1 MTGQLPIR
9 AQGDGGRPAGPGES
23 VWTGVVGGS
32 SLPRALNPSAGF
44 LATSNNPVAR
54 GGAPFITRDWAA
66 PFRAARLT
74 RTLADTPKLD
84 VAGAASLQL
93 DLRSDAAA
101 AVLAGIDSAI
111 AVAGGPRGD
120 ASALR
125 VLEQLKQWD
134 RVIDGGDDV
143 ALYQTFEDWL
153 WRRTFSDDFPEGLFR
168 RFYQWAGGERFAG
181 IYPILNDPSARW
193 WDDIATVERR
203 ETRDDIFVLAAAD
216 AARDVAA
223 RAAGARAWDQVHAA
237 TFAHALGD
245 GSRVLAWLFNRGPIP
260 VAGDGTTLMR
270 MSYRRLGGFAAWE
283 HPSWRQVL
291 DVGAW
296 DNSRGVLPAGQS
308 GHPLSPNYFDQ
319 NALWRNGQYRT
330 LAFTRTAVDAAAA
343 HRQIATP

>member
-1 MTGQLPIR
+1 
-9 AQGDGGRPAGPGES
+9 
-23 VWTGVVGGS
+23 
-32 SLPRALNPSAGF
+32 
-44 LATSNNPVAR
+44 
-54 GGAPFITRDWAA
+54 
-66 PFRAARLT
+66 
-74 RTLADTPKLD
+74 
-84 VAGAASLQL
+84 
-93 DLRSDAAA
+93 
-101 AVLAGIDSAI
+101 
-111 AVAGGPRGD
+111 
-120 ASALR
+120 
-125 VLEQLKQWD
+125 LKQWD